1 MLRYSRF
8 NYPSEV
14 QRCRDVEMSRCRDA
28 ETSFYESQLS
38 STSYIG
44 NNNTENNIELRNAGG
59 CRLPL
64 NLLTAKDKARR
75 GLKNQVPKC
84 RSAEVPKPAS
94 MNLNFPV
101 PAI

>member
-44 NNNTENNIELRNAGG
+44 NNNNELRNAGG

-64 NLLTAKDKARR
+64 NLLTAKDKTRR
-75 GLKNQVPKC
+75 GLKNPV
-84 RSAEVPKPAS
+84 RTNETHF
-94 MNLNFPV
+94 MNIKHP
-101 PAI
+101 